1 MAVQHLNKPATRTM
15 DRPVPPDCTPESLG
29 FEAALAQVLGAV
41 TPLPGTEAVALEN
54 ALGRVL
60 AAPLVAGMDLQP
72 WPNSAM
78 DGYAFAWS
86 DLAAALGDGLSLIG
100 TALAGHPFTGAL
112 GAGQCVRIL
121 TGAVMPTGADTV
133 VMQEHV
139 TVAGD
144 RVRLDR
150 ALPAGANV
158 RTPGEDVRR
167 GQVVLP
173 AGTRL
178 GPAHIAL
185 AAALGEPT
193 VAAVR
198 RPRVA
203 LFTSGDELTPLGR
216 PLGAGAIYDS
226 NRYLLRAMLQECGAT
241 VIDLGIV
248 ADDPAAVRA
257 AFAAARDQA
266 DVLVSSGGVS
276 VGDADYV
283 REVFAEFGT
292 IHFWRIAMRPGRPL
306 AFGRLANTW
315 FFGLPGNPVSTAVT
329 FHEFVRPALRALEG
343 ETLAPPMRLELP
355 LLEPLRKAP
364 GRLDFQRGIVCPG
377 PDGRPGVRSSGAQ
390 GSHVMSSLAAAN
402 CLLVLPADAGDLPA
416 GAMVAVELLPW
427 TGTPAGG

>member
-1 MAVQHLNKPATRTM
+1 M
-15 DRPVPPDCTPESLG
+15 DRPAPPDCTPESLG

-41 TPLPGTEAVALEN
+41 TPLRGSETVALEN

-60 AAPLVAGMDLQP
+60 ATELVAGMDLQP

-78 DGYAFAWS
+78 DGYA
-86 DLAAALGDGLSLIG
+86 LAAADLETALSEGLTLVG

-133 VMQEHV
+133 VMQEQVNV
-139 TVAGD
+139 TDG
-144 RVRLDR
+144 RVRVQR

-158 RTPGEDVRR
+158 RAPGEDVRR

-178 GPAHIAL
+178 GPAQIAL
-185 AAALGEPT
+185 AAALGQPT
-193 VAAVR
+193 VAVAR

-203 LFTSGDELTPLGR
+203 LFTSGDELTPLGQ

-226 NRYLLRAMLQECGAT
+226 NRYLLRAMLLELGVR

-266 DVLVSSGGVS
+266 DVLISSGGVS

-283 REVFAEFGT
+283 RDVFVEFGA

-306 AFGRLANTW
+306 AFGRLADTW

-329 FHEFVRPALRALEG
+329 FHEFVRPALRALQG
-343 ETLAPPMRLELP
+343 EVSAPPLRLELP
-355 LLEPLRKAP
+355 LLEPLHKAP
-364 GRLDFQRGIVCPG
+364 GRIDFQRGIVGPG
-377 PDGRPGVRSSGAQ
+377 PDGRLGVRSAGAQ

-402 CLLVLPADAGDLPA
+402 CLLVLPAKAGDLPA
-416 GAMVAVELLPW
+416 GATVTVELLPW
-427 TGTPAGG
+427 AGTPTGA